1 MELLIS
7 EKQYWAILTA
17 IFVVLTLCL
26 IGGFWVFPSNTIGY
40 DLIVGFLTSSVFMIF
55 TIVFLSWLLNIRE
68 SQEWRIVRTQV
79 KSMITKELTYVF
91 DQIMEITKDG
101 IALKTDLIVQQDFE
115 KNKKAVNEELVKLT
129 KSIELDEE
137 RLKSFLKN
145 NEMSSIAERLSSIQ
159 VMYSK
164 HLSADVVSS
173 LMDLTDSMKFL
184 GRIGEINQEA
194 DGYLEQAKAAKSIF
208 VEVLV
213 KEYKDIF
220 LTVNNIKLIVK
231 SMVFNMSALYL
242 KGYDFVSIYA
252 EAFIL
257 PKSEVKQ

>member
-129 KSIELDEE
+129 KSIELDE
-137 RLKSFLKN
+137 
-145 NEMSSIAERLSSIQ
+145 
-159 VMYSK
+159 
-164 HLSADVVSS
+164 
-173 LMDLTDSMKFL
+173 
-184 GRIGEINQEA
+184 
-194 DGYLEQAKAAKSIF
+194 
-208 VEVLV
+208 
-213 KEYKDIF
+213 
-220 LTVNNIKLIVK
+220 
-231 SMVFNMSALYL
+231 
-242 KGYDFVSIYA
+242 KG
-252 EAFIL
+252 
-257 PKSEVKQ
+257 